1 MSGREPPAMLTR
13 EVPDPGAP
21 VTPEAP
27 ERDAF
32 ALALRGFGPVG
43 ITAILATIVLPAI
56 LGPLRPIGPLLWAR
70 RSRTPL
76 SALGLARPASWPAVI
91 VLGIAGGIALKLLMK
106 AVVMPLLGAPALN
119 ARFGFLEG
127 DPVLLAWMLLVVVFG
142 AGLGEELTFRGFLFE
157 RLGQL
162 FGSSARARIGIV
174 AGTSLFFGLVHL
186 PEQGIPGAEQ
196 ATLTGLLMGTI
207 YARTGNLW
215 LPVVLHAAFDVTAV
229 FIIYWGLES
238 RVAHFFFR

>member
-1 MSGREPPAMLTR
+1 MRTSDA
-13 EVPDPGAP
+13 
-21 VTPEAP
+21 PEAP
-27 ERDAF
+27 VAPPDPPADAF
-32 ALALRGFGPVG
+32 ARELRGFGPVG
-43 ITAILATIVLPAI
+43 IAAILATIVLPSI
-56 LGPLRPIGPLLWAR
+56 LGPLRAVGPLLWAW

-76 SALGLARPASWPAVI
+76 SALGLARPSSWAATILVGL
-91 VLGIAGGIALKLLMK
+91 LGGAALKLLMK
-106 AVVMPLLGAPALN
+106 AVVMPLLGAPAMN
-119 ARFGFLEG
+119 ARYGFLEG
-127 DPVLLAWMLLVVVFG
+127 DPAMLAWMLVLVVLG

-162 FGSSARARIGIV
+162 LGPSPGARVGIV
-174 AGTSLFFGLVHL
+174 VGTSLLFGLVHI
-186 PEQGIPGAEQ
+186 PEQGIHGAAQ
-196 ATLTGLLMGTI
+196 ATITGLAMGTI